1 MVFRG
6 HHTIC
11 DYVSVLQKGQGA
23 RALCL
28 CPKRFLSAPGGAH
41 NPVSRPRSARRRTL
55 S

>member
-6 HHTIC
+6 HHAIC
-11 DYVSVLQKGQGA
+11 DYVSVVQNGQGA
-23 RALCL
+23 RALCV

-41 NPVSRPRSARRRTL
+41 TSVSGMRSTRPRTL